1 MVSEQHRPERREI
14 TVRRAPRFVPFLAL
28 GVIAGFI
35 AALFVAYGGAED
47 PNFTRSAT
55 LGFFTMMFAMPGLVL
70 GALAALILDWVS
82 VRKTRRATVES
93 MDSDAAPPAAPQ
105 PAADTDQTPS

>member
-1 MVSEQHRPERREI
+1 MVSEQHSPERREI

-47 PNFTRSAT
+47 PNFTREAT

-70 GALAALILDWVS
+70 GALTALTLDWVS
-82 VRKTRRATVES
+82 VRKSRRATVES
-93 MDSDAAPPAAPQ
+93 VDADAPEASAPQ
-105 PAADTDQTPS
+105 ESAASEKPLP

>member
-1 MVSEQHRPERREI
+1 MQHSPERREI

-35 AALFVAYGGAED
+35 AALFVAYGGDED
-47 PNFTRSAT
+47 PNFTREAT

-70 GALAALILDWVS
+70 GALAALTLDWIS
-82 VRKTRRATVES
+82 VRKARRRTVES
-93 MDSDAAPPAAPQ
+93 LDPQ
-105 PAADTDQTPS
+105 EPESRDQPTP